1 MFGVGDLTVFARP
14 VVAAPVDKGP
24 TFPLFLL
31 PTFNIPFR
39 RRRPQDDYFD
49 TQPES
54 PSESSV
60 PSLSSSPDSLSG
72 AETPDS
78 PISLRPFLTKFPAL
92 GDSHHE
98 KANARKRRLLP
109 FLNGPRLARTQ
120 PDTIRCSTCATD
132 IAFSSQIVSKGFTGR
147 HGRAFLI
154 APPSPAHDVAA
165 PTSPSA
171 DLLNITIG
179 RPETRQLVTGL
190 HSVADI
196 WCAVCGTKIGWKY
209 VDAREPAQKYKIGK
223 FILETAR
230 VALHQTWE
238 DVGGHP
244 SGAAAV
250 HKDQDDAAQHRGTRN
265 TSAGSS
271 GRSSSETNTDTTA
284 SGGSSGYLHDE
295 DDDVVV
301 FDSEDE
307 DECDDIFA
315 GVWDAET
322 VVRRRRSRVAQTRKR
337 R

>member
-24 TFPLFLL
+24 TFPLYLL
-31 PTFNIPFR
+31 PSFNVPFR
-39 RRRPQDDYFD
+39 RRRPKSSYFD
-49 TQPES
+49 PQPES
-54 PSESSV
+54 PSETSV

-72 AETPDS
+72 VETPETPDS
-78 PISLRPFLTKFPAL
+78 PISLRPFLTKLPAL
-92 GDSHHE
+92 GDSHD
-98 KANARKRRLLP
+98 KPNARKRRLLL
-109 FLNGPRLARTQ
+109 FLSGPRVARTQ

-154 APPSPAHDVAA
+154 APPSLAPTNTAA
-165 PTSPSA
+165 PLA
-171 DLLNITIG
+171 DLINITVG

-196 WCAVCGTKIGWKY
+196 WCAVCGTKLGWKY
-209 VDAREPAQKYKIGK
+209 VDAREPSQKYKVGK
-223 FILETAR
+223 FILETTR

-238 DVGGHP
+238 DVGSSATTVRKGQP
-244 SGAAAV
+244 RG
-250 HKDQDDAAQHRGTRN
+250 GTRS
-265 TSAGSS
+265 TSARSS
-271 GRSSSETNTDTTA
+271 TRSSSETNTDTTA
-284 SGGSSGYLHDE
+284 SSSYAHDE
-295 DDDVVV
+295 DDDIIV

-322 VVRRRRSRVAQTRKR
+322 VVKRRKSKVAQMRKKR
-337 R
+337 

>member
-24 TFPLFLL
+24 TFPLYLL
-31 PTFNIPFR
+31 PSFNIPFR
-39 RRRPQDDYFD
+39 HRRPKSGHFD
-49 TQPES
+49 PQIDS
-54 PSESSV
+54 PSETSV

-72 AETPDS
+72 AETPETPDS

-92 GDSHHE
+92 GDSHDQL
-98 KANARKRRLLP
+98 NARKRRLLL
-109 FLNGPRLARTQ
+109 FFSGPRVARTQ

-147 HGRAFLI
+147 HGRAFLL
-154 APPSPAHDVAA
+154 APPSLA
-165 PTSPSA
+165 PTNTAAPSA
-171 DLLNITIG
+171 DLINITVG

-196 WCAVCGTKIGWKY
+196 WCAVCGTKLGWKY
-209 VDAREPAQKYKIGK
+209 VDAREPSQKYKVGK
-223 FILETAR
+223 FILETTR

-238 DVGGHP
+238 DVG
-244 SGAAAV
+244 SSAAV
-250 HKDQDDAAQHRGTRN
+250 RKEQFRGGTRS

-271 GRSSSETNTDTTA
+271 ARSSSETNTDTVA
-284 SGGSSGYLHDE
+284 SGGSSSYVHDE
-295 DDDVVV
+295 DDDIVV

-315 GVWDAET
+315 GVWDADT
-322 VVRRRRSRVAQTRKR
+322 VVKRRRSKAAQTKKR

>member
-24 TFPLFLL
+24 TFPLYLL
-31 PTFNIPFR
+31 PSFNIPFR
-39 RRRPQDDYFD
+39 HRRPKSDHFGP
-49 TQPES
+49 QPES
-54 PSESSV
+54 PSETSV

-92 GDSHHE
+92 GDSHD
-98 KANARKRRLLP
+98 KLNARKRRLLL
-109 FLNGPRLARTQ
+109 FFNGPRVARTQ

-154 APPSPAHDVAA
+154 APPSLAPTNTAA
-165 PTSPSA
+165 PLA
-171 DLLNITIG
+171 DLINITVG

-196 WCAVCGTKIGWKY
+196 WCAVCGTKLGWKY
-209 VDAREPAQKYKIGK
+209 VDAREPSQKYKVGK
-223 FILETAR
+223 FILETTR
-230 VALHQTWE
+230 VVLHQTWE
-238 DVGGHP
+238 D
-244 SGAAAV
+244 
-250 HKDQDDAAQHRGTRN
+250 
-265 TSAGSS
+265 
-271 GRSSSETNTDTTA
+271 TNTDTAA
-284 SGGSSGYLHDE
+284 SGGNSSYVHDE
-295 DDDVVV
+295 DDDIVV

-322 VVRRRRSRVAQTRKR
+322 VVKRRRSK
-337 R
+337 

>member
-24 TFPLFLL
+24 TFPLYLL

-39 RRRPQDDYFD
+39 RRRPKNDYFGS
-49 TQPES
+49 QPEA

-72 AETPDS
+72 SPESLSGPETPDS

-92 GDSHHE
+92 GDSHD
-98 KANARKRRLLP
+98 KVNARKCRLLP
-109 FLNGPRLARTQ
+109 FLNGPCLARTQ
-120 PDTIRCSTCATD
+120 PDTIRCSTCAAD

-154 APPSPAHDVAA
+154 APPPRARNI
-165 PTSPSA
+165 PTSAPSP
-171 DLLNITIG
+171 DLVNITVG
-179 RPETRQLVTGL
+179 RPEPRQLVTGL

-196 WCAVCGTKIGWKY
+196 WCAMCGTKIGWKY
-209 VDAREPAQKYKIGK
+209 VDAREASQKYKVGK
-223 FILETAR
+223 FILEMAR
-230 VALHQTWE
+230 VVLHQTWE
-238 DVGGHP
+238 DVGGHV
-244 SGAAAV
+244 SANAQKEQRRGAT
-250 HKDQDDAAQHRGTRN
+250 KS
-265 TSAGSS
+265 TSNDESS
-271 GRSSSETNTDTTA
+271 ARSSSDETNTDTA
-284 SGGSSGYLHDE
+284 AGSSYVHDE
-295 DDDVVV
+295 DDDIVV

-322 VVRRRRSRVAQTRKR
+322 AVKRRKSKFAQLRKR

>member
-1 MFGVGDLTVFARP
+1 MFGVGDLTVFGRP

-24 TFPLFLL
+24 TFPLYLL

-39 RRRPQDDYFD
+39 RRRPKNDYFD
-49 TQPES
+49 SQPES
-54 PSESSV
+54 PPESSV

-72 AETPDS
+72 PETPETPDS

-92 GDSHHE
+92 GDSHD
-98 KANARKRRLLP
+98 KLNSRKRRLIP

-120 PDTIRCSTCATD
+120 PDTIRCRTCAAD

-154 APPSPAHDVAA
+154 APPPPACSIPASAPSP
-165 PTSPSA
+165 
-171 DLLNITIG
+171 DLVNITVG

-209 VDAREPAQKYKIGK
+209 VDAKEPLQKYKVGK

-230 VALHQTWE
+230 VVLHQTWE
-238 DVGGHP
+238 DVGGHM
-244 SGAAAV
+244 STNAQKEQRRGAT
-250 HKDQDDAAQHRGTRN
+250 RGTG
-265 TSAGSS
+265 SAESS
-271 GRSSSETNTDTTA
+271 ARSSSDETNTDTAA
-284 SGGSSGYLHDE
+284 SSSYVHDE
-295 DDDVVV
+295 DDDIVV

-322 VVRRRRSRVAQTRKR
+322 AVKRRRSKVAQLRKR